1 MAALAQDRNTP
12 RKYVERYL
20 AEDASIAATTT
31 IFNGSLVAGNASG
44 ELRPAADV
52 AAITVLGVAQQ
63 KMVNSTG
70 AAAKSTPKAKVAA
83 GCFKFKTT
91 GANAI
96 TAADIGKNCF
106 VLDDQTVVR
115 ALGTVNSI
123 VAGVVDSMDP
133 DGDVWVKVNC

>member
-1 MAALAQDRNTP
+1 MAALTQDRNTP

-20 AEDASIAATTT
+20 AEDAKIAATTT
-31 IFNGSLVAGNASG
+31 VYNGALTAANANG
-44 ELRPAADV
+44 ELCPAADV
-52 AAITVLGVAQQ
+52 ASITVLGVSQQ

-70 AAAKSTPKAKVAA
+70 AAANVTPKAKVAA

-91 GANAI
+91 GGNAI
-96 TAADIGKNCF
+96 TAADVGKNCY

-115 ALGTVNSI
+115 IGGTTNAI

-133 DGDVWVKVNC
+133 DGDVWVKVNS